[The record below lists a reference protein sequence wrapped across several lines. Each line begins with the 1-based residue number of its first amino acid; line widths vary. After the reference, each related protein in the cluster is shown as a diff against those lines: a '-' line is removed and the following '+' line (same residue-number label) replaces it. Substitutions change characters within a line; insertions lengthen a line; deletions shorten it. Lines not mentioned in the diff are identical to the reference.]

1 MFGYYN
7 LIQKDGTNLVL
18 DLFLS
23 DLYYGSR
30 STKDLKKTCLFHKAA
45 VPKVFVG
52 QWKKFDSD
60 DDSEVEG
67 TISENGVMTTDS
79 DDIDIL
85 IAKPLKE
92 YLTDQSGSVN
102 NGKVQKE
109 FAKIQKSLKSHGYH
123 AKSVNDI
130 YHNARNSYYYV
141 LVDGGKRIIVL
152 EDSFNLLSYNGYL
165 EREDTR

>member
-60 DDSEVEG
+60 DDSEGKG
-67 TISENGVMTTDS
+67 TISENGVITTDS
-79 DDIDIL
+79 DDKDIL

-92 YLTDQSGSVN
+92 YLVNKSG
-102 NGKVQKE
+102 
-109 FAKIQKSLKSHGYH
+109 
-123 AKSVNDI
+123 
-130 YHNARNSYYYV
+130 
-141 LVDGGKRIIVL
+141 
-152 EDSFNLLSYNGYL
+152 
-165 EREDTR
+165 